1 MGRLSADARIAR
13 FRAGMDITRD
23 YTYLNHASTGPLH
36 RSVRRAVNNFLREQT
51 HAASLGDPTWQEFMV
66 QARASVGKLIGA
78 PVRNVCLMHN
88 CAVGLVR
95 ALSSIALK
103 DGDEVVYLHDEFATL
118 YFALLGALKRGA
130 KLREVK
136 AELEEDL
143 TDDVVRALTPRT
155 RIVAVSWVGF
165 LTGRRLDL
173 ARLSEEKRRRGFY
186 LIVDAYQG
194 LGPVPLNAAEL
205 SMDYLVCGGAKWL
218 MSPLGTGFM
227 YASDEMVDT
236 HEPDWPGWYGM
247 AYDPLCYTRRD
258 VPFKDTAVRF
268 ETGTNPLPG
277 MYGMKRSIDQF
288 NAVGEEARW
297 RRVRE
302 LTARLFAGLKELPVQ
317 VLTPEPPELRA
328 GIVTFRVEEAEA
340 LMARLERARIV
351 VSLRDGLVRVS
362 PHFWNTTDEIDR
374 LLAALR
380 GA

>member
-1 MGRLSADARIAR
+1 MARLTTDARIAR
-13 FRAGMDITRD
+13 FRAGMDITCD

-36 RSVRRAVNNFLREQT
+36 RSVRRAVNRFLREQT

-66 QARASVGKLIGA
+66 QARASAGKLIGA

-118 YFALLGALKRGA
+118 YFALLGVQKRGA

-136 AELEEDL
+136 AELDDDL
-143 TDDVVRALTPRT
+143 TEAVARALTPRT

-186 LIVDAYQG
+186 FIVDGYQG
-194 LGPVPLNAAEL
+194 IGPVPLNVAEL
-205 SMDYLVCGGAKWL
+205 SLDFLVCGGAKWL
-218 MSPLGTGFM
+218 MSPLGSGFM
-227 YASDEMVDT
+227 YASDEMVDS
-236 HEPDWPGWYGM
+236 HEPDWPGWYGV

-258 VPFKDTAVRF
+258 VPLKDTAVRF

-288 NAVGEEARW
+288 NAVGEDARW
-297 RRVRE
+297 RRVQK
-302 LTARLFAGLKELPVQ
+302 LTAQLLAGLKELPVQ

-328 GIVTFRVEEAEA
+328 GIVTFRVKRPETV
-340 LMARLERARIV
+340 MARLERERIV

-362 PHFWNTTDEIDR
+362 PHFWNTDSEIDH
-374 LLAALR
+374 LLSALKN
-380 GA
+380 A